1 MKKVVLCTFL
11 SICLLIVVF
20 IIKVYIAFDVEKMK
34 KDLEERYSQVI
45 LGSKD
50 EIIGAYLNEGE
61 QWQIKGDEI
70 PFRLK
75 EAVLTFEDRDFYK
88 HNGVD
93 YLALMRAIKNNFV
106 DRRKV
111 GASTITMQSIKLYK
125 KRERTYLS
133 KILEM
138 IEAYKLENYMTKDEI
153 LSVYLNNAPYGGNIV
168 GYESASLL
176 YFNKKAI
183 NLTWAE
189 GALLAVLPNS
199 PGLIHV
205 EKNREKLLKKRD
217 FLLKNM
223 YERNIINKK
232 QYELALKEPL
242 PEKRGYLQNIAPHFT
257 RRLKDENPNKKII
270 KTTLDLEL
278 QKKISKI
285 AKDYGEYLKNRGIKN
300 SAILVV
306 ENESKEIKAYIGS
319 QDFYDFEGN
328 GQVDGIVANR
338 SVGSLLKPFLY
349 ALSMDDGLISSD
361 SKLLDIPLY
370 FSNFNP
376 QNANKKYHGL
386 VEAKEALAK
395 SLNIP
400 FVKLLDEY
408 GVDKFFYF
416 LKNVVGF
423 RDNEYSKYG
432 LSLILGTK
440 EMSVEDI
447 AKLYCGLAN
456 YGSFSELRFQK
467 DENSLMKRK
476 LISDG
481 AAYLTLDALRAVARY
496 GVDNIYTGRDG
507 ISWKTGTS
515 YGQKDAWSAG
525 ITSKWTVVVWV
536 GNFTGEGNRNI
547 SGVVTAGQ
555 LMFNIFA
562 LLNNEKDIFKRRDES
577 LKLIKVDKET
587 GYRLKYDVPYKEV
600 EYPRDAK
607 PLKYSPYYKKIYLNE
622 VGKEIDSRDLD
633 FYLAKEKI
641 VLQYPVEFLN
651 YLAKEN
657 IELEEGIQNKNSL
670 KFIYPLNNLKIVL
683 AKDFDGKKGVI
694 IKISNP
700 EAKKI
705 YWYINGEYIGVGNE
719 TEKILDLKEGEQRV
733 SIVSEDGEMAEVRFF
748 IIKST
753 AERK

>member
-562 LLNNEKDIFKRRDES
+562 LLNNEKDVFKRRDES